1 MDGSRGATE
10 AATDLNMNLYSN
22 NPSIK
27 EHVDRLLEAHVGGLL
42 RDLHVQEVSINS
54 RGQVYEARGDGA
66 MPTPATPW
74 KPRSATARAARC
86 ATSGGTSSG

>member
-27 EHVDRLLEAHVGGLL
+27 EHVDWLLEAHVGGCC
-42 RDLHVQEVSINS
+42 EIFMS
-54 RGQVYEARGDGA
+54 R
-66 MPTPATPW
+66 
-74 KPRSATARAARC
+74 K
-86 ATSGGTSSG
+86 